1 MSEIS
6 KIVTLEKQ
14 YELMYTDAVQVS
26 YETKRAIF
34 DLSKWIVTLHG
45 LIVGF
50 TAVADFQIDMM
61 FLAAPIMIGV
71 VGFILLQG
79 FQNELDSHRRT
90 LATLR
95 ARIGGDVAEVHKEH
109 VNKYFYVKNSRKF
122 SYWNLISSGHRLV
135 LLGSTL
141 MSTFITYLSLTSKL
155 N

>member
-1 MSEIS
+1 MPEASN
-6 KIVTLEKQ
+6 IVTLEKQ

-50 TAVADFQIDMM
+50 TAVADFKIDML

-95 ARIGGDVAEVHKEH
+95 ARIGGDVAEVHSDH
-109 VNKYFYVKNSRKF
+109 VRKYYHMKSDKKF
-122 SYWNLISSGHRLV
+122 SYWNLIASGHRLV

-141 MSTFITYLSLTSKL
+141 MSTFITYLSLASKTP
-155 N
+155 